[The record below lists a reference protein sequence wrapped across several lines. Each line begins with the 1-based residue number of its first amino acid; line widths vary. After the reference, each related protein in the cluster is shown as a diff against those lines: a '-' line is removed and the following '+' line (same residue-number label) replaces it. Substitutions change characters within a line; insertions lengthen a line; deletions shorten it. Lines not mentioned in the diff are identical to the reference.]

1 VFVGYQAEGSLG
13 RRLLEGE
20 KRVRI
25 LGEEI
30 AVKAKIHDISSL
42 SAHADRDQLITW
54 ASSFKP
60 TPITILT
67 HGEPNSAFSL
77 AKVLEEDLGFEV
89 IVPELLE
96 IIDLEERVPA

>member
-1 VFVGYQAEGSLG
+1 M
-13 RRLLEGE
+13 LEGE

-30 AVKAKIHDISSL
+30 AVRAKIHDISSL
-42 SAHADRDQLITW
+42 SAHADRDQLIAW
-54 ASSFKP
+54 ASNFKP
-60 TPITILT
+60 TPTTILT
-67 HGEPNSAFSL
+67 HGEPKSAFSL

-96 IIDLEERVPA
+96 IIDLEESVSA